1 MVQRHRHSGGYILGH
16 GGYILA
22 HYIPVY
28 GDHIMVQK
36 CDRQLMEVICRSSKV
51 IFGVAWLYSED
62 GGYSL
67 GKDGVSKIDV
77 FSEKFQTAFDP
88 PPSFLENHVALFA
101 TKLRQKCVCSVW
113 RDCCVLYDPISH
125 EMHVV
130 QQFNMVLPLNWLKTY
145 PKKTLLYHFHA
156 EKALFKVQNLQH
168 KFLDWK

>member
-67 GKDGVSKIDV
+67 GKDGVSKIDL
-77 FSEKFQTAFDP
+77 FSEKFQTAFYP
-88 PPSFLENHVALFA
+88 PPHFWKIMLRFSRQNCDKSAYVQYGGAVVYYMILFPM
-101 TKLRQKCVCSVW
+101 RC
-113 RDCCVLYDPISH
+113 
-125 EMHVV
+125 M
-130 QQFNMVLPLNWLKTY
+130 
-145 PKKTLLYHFHA
+145 
-156 EKALFKVQNLQH
+156 
-168 KFLDWK
+168 